1 MTGNQS
7 ITDGT
12 EPVPS
17 GEQGAGA
24 TDWRTARAYAR
35 AQLHAER
42 AQRFGERRY
51 PGLVFGAI
59 LLFAGVVALL
69 GQVVPAFDTDVIWA
83 FALIVLGALVL
94 TRVVGRGS
102 R

>member
-1 MTGNQS
+1 MTKNQS
-7 ITDGT
+7 IPTGT
-12 EPVPS
+12 EPILE
-17 GEQGAGA
+17 GELRAGV

-35 AQLHAER
+35 AQRRE
-42 AQRFGERRY
+42 QRHGTERRY

-59 LLFAGVVALL
+59 LLLAGVVALL

-83 FALIVLGALVL
+83 FALIALGALVL
-94 TRVVGRGS
+94 ARVVARGS

>member
-1 MTGNQS
+1 MTGDQS
-7 ITDGT
+7 VPGGT
-12 EPVPS
+12 EPVP
-17 GEQGAGA
+17 GAELGAGV
-24 TDWRTARAYAR
+24 TDWRTAWADAR
-35 AQLHAER
+35 AQRRE
-42 AQRFGERRY
+42 QRHGNERRY

-59 LLFAGVVALL
+59 LLLAGVVALL

-83 FALIVLGALVL
+83 VALIALGALVL

>member
-1 MTGNQS
+1 MTGNQN

-17 GEQGAGA
+17 AEPAA
-24 TDWRTARAYAR
+24 TVADWRTARAYAR
-35 AQLHAER
+35 AQRRE
-42 AQRFGERRY
+42 QRHGERRY

-83 FALIVLGALVL
+83 FAL
-94 TRVVGRGS
+94 
-102 R
+102 